1 MLQSSEKYIVCVGSE
16 YLVAHPY
23 LGSTFCRYSNS
34 PWDGYPFDD
43 FMVAMRFAQKLGGIV
58 MKHNRATGEL
68 IGGWM

>member
-1 MLQSSEKYIVCVGSE
+1 MLNSNEKYIICIGNE

-23 LGSTFCRYSNS
+23 FRSMFTRFSQS
-34 PWDGYPFDD
+34 PYDAYPFDD
-43 FMVAMRFAQKLGGIV
+43 FIIAQRFAQKLGGLV